1 MKPMTPADLWFRVG
15 LGVVLMIVG
24 LILQAGTVSIIIFAV
39 GLAWIIWA
47 VIRSVLQVR
56 KAERIQRERRGRTD

>member
-39 GLAWIIWA
+39 GLSWIIWA